1 MLGIIYT
8 DDIYD
13 IGTDILLAITNAGE
27 IEKMRQLGSRI
38 IVKYTNGWQWFISKS
53 ASTVKYDKYVVD
65 DGATLSSQ
73 LLKSLRGKDNVFHVK
88 RGKK

>member
-38 IVKYTNGWQWFISKS
+38 IVKYTNGWQWLISKS

-65 DGATLSSQ
+65 DGATLPSQ
-73 LLKSLRGKDNVFHVK
+73 LLKSLKGKDNVVHVK